1 MQCRPGELGSTRGS
15 YMNVPRRHL
24 DSGLKLRRVVWTGD
38 RHSFQF
44 FWENESSP
52 ECSEL
57 SNGYI
62 LKVPFREDCC
72 LGLKLVS
79 AELMFFLR
87 EDYVTVTVT
96 VYYLSKNA
104 LTLS

>member
-1 MQCRPGELGSTRGS
+1 
-15 YMNVPRRHL
+15 MNMPRRHL
-24 DSGLKLRRVVWTGD
+24 DSGLRFRRVVWTGD
-38 RHSFQF
+38 RHSFQL

-62 LKVPFREDCC
+62 LKVAFREDPR

-79 AELMFFLR
+79 AELMFFPR
-87 EDYVTVTVT
+87 EDYVVVMVT